1 MEKRRIFEKKRN
13 MGIDNLTFRSLDNND
28 VFKLINTTR
37 EGIDYKE
44 FNEFSVTYPLNATTW
59 SKILNMSERTIQ
71 RYKREKKRF
80 GSIHTE
86 KLLIIMLLFK
96 KGSEVFG
103 NTKNFLTWIN
113 SENIALGGVK
123 PIDLLDN
130 SFGINLV
137 KDELIKIEHGVLA

>member
-1 MEKRRIFEKKRN
+1 MET
-13 MGIDNLTFRSLDNND
+13 DNLTIKSLENKD
-28 VFKLINTTR
+28 VFRLIDLTRSGVDYDTFKKFTT
-37 EGIDYKE
+37 
-44 FNEFSVTYPLNATTW
+44 SYPLNPAVW

-80 GSIHTE
+80 DSIHTE
-86 KLLIIMLLFK
+86 KFLLIMLLFK
-96 KGSEVFG
+96 KGVDVFG
-103 NTKNFLTWIN
+103 NTTNFLTWIN
-113 SENIALGGVK
+113 SKNIPLGGIK

>member
-1 MEKRRIFEKKRN
+1 MRT
-13 MGIDNLTFRSLDNND
+13 DNLTFRSLDNND
-28 VFKLINTTR
+28 IFKLINATR
-37 EGIDYKE
+37 EGVDFKT
-44 FNEFSVTYPLNATTW
+44 FNEFSITYPLNSTTW

-71 RYKREKKRF
+71 RYRREKKRF
-80 GSIHTE
+80 DSIHTE
-86 KLLIIMLLFK
+86 KLLLIMLLFK
-96 KGSEVFG
+96 KGSDVFG
-103 NTKNFLTWIN
+103 NTKNFLTWIS